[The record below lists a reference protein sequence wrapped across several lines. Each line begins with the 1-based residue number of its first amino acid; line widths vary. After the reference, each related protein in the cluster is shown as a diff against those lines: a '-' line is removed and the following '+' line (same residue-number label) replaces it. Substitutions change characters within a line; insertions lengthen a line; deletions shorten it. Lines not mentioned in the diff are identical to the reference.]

1 VREYLA
7 FMGVGLAV
15 AATLFIMIDLL
26 QTLDRYLRVKPPLV
40 YILEHFV
47 YRLPAGLHTYLPV
60 VMLVATIF
68 RFLTLSRNHELTALK
83 AAGISLYR
91 VSAPILGLGLAVA
104 IGAGLFQELALPALN
119 ERGDEVDRVKI
130 RGLAPRHLQSRQR
143 LWVRSSDSR
152 FYRVEL
158 LHPGTNDMFG
168 VTILEV
174 DHDFRL
180 VGRLDAR
187 RAHWTPAGWELSEGA
202 YREIGADGTVQTVPF
217 LRTALDLTED
227 MEDFIRIQKPVNAM
241 SFRELKD
248 YIARLEAAGF

>member
-1 VREYLA
+1 
-7 FMGVGLAV
+7 M
-15 AATLFIMIDLL
+15 
-26 QTLDRYLRVKPPLV
+26 
-40 YILEHFV
+40 
-47 YRLPAGLHTYLPV
+47 
-60 VMLVATIF
+60 
-68 RFLTLSRNHELTALK
+68 TLSRYHELTALK

-91 VSAPILGLGLAVA
+91 VSAPILGLGLAVT
-104 IGAGLFQELALPALN
+104 IGAGFFQELALPVLN

-158 LHPGTNDMFG
+158 LYPGTNDMFG

-217 LRTALDLTED
+217 LRTALDLTEE

-248 YIARLEAAGF
+248 YIARLEAAVDE